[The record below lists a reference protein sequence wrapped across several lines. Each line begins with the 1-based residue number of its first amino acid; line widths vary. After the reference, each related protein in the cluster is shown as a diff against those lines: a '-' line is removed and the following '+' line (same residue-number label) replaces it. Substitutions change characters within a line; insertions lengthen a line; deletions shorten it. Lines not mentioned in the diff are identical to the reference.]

1 MKINRT
7 AKAQRSAELEAVSA
21 KVAES
26 SARLKQLHECSPEEA
41 RAMRAERGNPFAPA
55 PCSAV
60 TVLKDEIPCGV
71 SALPVRRYTP
81 ESCASG
87 AAPALVYFH
96 GGGYVLGDL
105 EQYDTLCQQL
115 AQAAACI
122 VVAVDYT
129 LAPEAKSQQIFDEA
143 FTAYCWLKQEGT
155 AWGIDTTRLAVGG
168 DSAGGNLATAVC
180 LMCKESGAAQPNFQL
195 LWYPVTDYSMSFASV
210 DEFAEGYF
218 LTKASMQWF
227 ASHFLE
233 APERGEDPRVSPMLA
248 DVSGLPP
255 AFLLTAGFDPLRDE
269 GGAFAQRLMDAGVSC
284 RHVCYTDTIHAF
296 ISFAGGIE
304 AGQEAIAESGAELRK
319 AFAV

>member
-1 MKINRT
+1 VKTNRT
-7 AKAQRSAELEAVSA
+7 ATAQCSAELEAVSA

-41 RAMRAERGNPFAPA
+41 RAMRAERGNPFAPV
-55 PCSAV
+55 PCPTV
-60 TVLKDEIPCGV
+60 TVLEDAIPCHD
-71 SALPVRRYTP
+71 SSLSVRRYTP
-81 ESCASG
+81 DGCVSG
-87 AAPALVYFH
+87 TSPALVYFH

-115 AQAAACI
+115 AHAAGCI
-122 VVAVDYT
+122 VVSVDYT

-143 FTAYCWLKQEGT
+143 FTAYRWLKQEGA
-155 AWGIDTTRLAVGG
+155 AWGIDTARLAVGG

-180 LMCKESGAAQPNFQL
+180 LMCKELDVTQPSFQM

-233 APERGEDPRVSPMLA
+233 APERGADPRVSPILA

-255 AFLLTAGFDPLRDE
+255 AFVLTAGFDPLRDE
-269 GGAFAQRLMDAGVSC
+269 GEAFAQRLVGAGVRC

-296 ISFAGGIE
+296 ISFAGGIA

>member
-1 MKINRT
+1 MTTNRT
-7 AKAQRSAELEAVSA
+7 VNAQRSADLELVSA

-26 SARLKQLHECSPEEA
+26 SARLKQLHECTPEEA

-55 PCSAV
+55 ACPTVAV
-60 TVLKDEIPCGV
+60 VADEIPFND

-81 ESCASG
+81 ESCADA
-87 AAPALVYFH
+87 AAPALVYYH

-115 AQAAACI
+115 ANAADCI
-122 VVAVDYT
+122 IVAVDYT

-143 FTAYCWLKQEGT
+143 YTAYCWLKKEGA
-155 AWGIDTTRLAVGG
+155 AWGIDTSRLAVGG

-180 LMCKESGAAQPNFQL
+180 LMCKESGFPKPIFQL
-195 LWYPVTDYSMSFASV
+195 LWYPVTDYSMGFASV
-210 DEFAEGYF
+210 DEFADGYF

-233 APERGEDPRVSPMLA
+233 APERGADPRVSPMLA
-248 DVSGLPP
+248 ELSTLPP
-255 AFLLTAGFDPLRDE
+255 AFVLTAGFDPLRDE
-269 GGAFAQRLMDAGVSC
+269 GEAFARRLVEAGVSC

-296 ISFAGGIE
+296 ISFAGAIE
-304 AGQEAIAESGAELRK
+304 AGKEAIAESGQELRK
-319 AFAV
+319 AFAG